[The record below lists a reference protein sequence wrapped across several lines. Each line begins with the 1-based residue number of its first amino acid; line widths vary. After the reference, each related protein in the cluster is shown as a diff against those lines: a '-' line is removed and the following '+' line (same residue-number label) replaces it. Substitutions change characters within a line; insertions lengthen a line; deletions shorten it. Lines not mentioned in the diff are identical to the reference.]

1 MCILRTSLSSCV
13 LATIEVVELSVT
25 LCSKMVGMAQRT
37 LCNPLLGGYG
47 LHGRM
52 ESHESIL
59 VHCMAYKIN
68 THTHTHS
75 IHFLSFGSISDIICA
90 LV

>member
-13 LATIEVVELSVT
+13 LATIEVVELSVA

-52 ESHESIL
+52 ESHGSIL
-59 VHCMAYKIN
+59 VHCMTYKIN
-68 THTHTHS
+68 LTHTHTHTQ
-75 IHFLSFGSISDIICA
+75 HSFS
-90 LV
+90 LFWLYL